1 LDLSKASVDQKQYP
15 LNRNMVSIPAG
26 AEIKEIYPMQVN
38 IELEQ
43 AKEIVMPI
51 EANIIGE
58 LQEGFLL
65 KRVEVIPAEV
75 LVRGPESKVLDT
87 AKVRT
92 TPVDISLL
100 TQSTEIEAELI
111 LPDDDLRLV
120 GADFCRKGSIL
131 TMEKLFGTDG
141 IRATAGEY
149 PLDYNS
155 VYTLGY
161 ALIELLRTEKLP
173 PRVIIGRDTRESGQG
188 IEQALFQGIEDSNG
202 EAVSAG
208 LIPTSAISFLTKR
221 HGFSAGIVI
230 SASHNPYQDNGIKIF
245 SAQGIKI
252 ANDWEGILE
261 RAIIESDYSV
271 QRKDMA
277 ISSDNNLSFDYVQF
291 LKSRFEGV
299 RLPRKIKIVLDCANG
314 ASSHIAPMLFSDLG
328 FDILAISASP
338 DGVNI
343 NKGCGSLCPEN
354 LSKKVVETG
363 ADIGVAFD
371 GDADRVL
378 WVDERGRILNGDHTL
393 FVLARFMKE
402 KDRLKTDT
410 VVATTMSNMGLEKGL
425 GELGLK
431 LVRTQ
436 VGDKYVLEEMM
447 KLKANLGGE
456 TQSESGR

>member
-1 LDLSKASVDQKQYP
+1 
-15 LNRNMVSIPAG
+15 
-26 AEIKEIYPMQVN
+26 
-38 IELEQ
+38 
-43 AKEIVMPI
+43 
-51 EANIIGE
+51 
-58 LQEGFLL
+58 
-65 KRVEVIPAEV
+65 
-75 LVRGPESKVLDT
+75 
-87 AKVRT
+87 
-92 TPVDISLL
+92 
-100 TQSTEIEAELI
+100 
-111 LPDDDLRLV
+111 
-120 GADFCRKGSIL
+120 
-131 TMEKLFGTDG
+131 MEKLFGTDG

-155 VYTLGY
+155 VYTLGH

-173 PRVIIGRDTRESGQG
+173 PRVIIGRDTRESGQW

-202 EAVSAG
+202 EAVSAS

-252 ANDWEGILE
+252 ANDWEEILE
-261 RAIIESDYSV
+261 RAIIESDYSI

-277 ISSDNNLSFDYVQF
+277 ISSDNNLSYDYVQF

-338 DGVNI
+338 DGMNI

-363 ADIGVAFD
+363 ADIGVAYD

-402 KDRLKTDT
+402 KNRLKTDT

-456 TQSESGR
+456 QSGHTIFLDDCPTGDGILTSIKMLEVMATKDTSLSHMVAEFEEYPQILKNVSVSKKPDLHEYPEIVSAIEEVEKLLADSGRMNVRYSGTEPLARIMIEGPNLQQIEQYAADLASVISKHLK

>member
-1 LDLSKASVDQKQYP
+1 
-15 LNRNMVSIPAG
+15 
-26 AEIKEIYPMQVN
+26 
-38 IELEQ
+38 
-43 AKEIVMPI
+43 
-51 EANIIGE
+51 
-58 LQEGFLL
+58 
-65 KRVEVIPAEV
+65 
-75 LVRGPESKVLDT
+75 
-87 AKVRT
+87 
-92 TPVDISLL
+92 
-100 TQSTEIEAELI
+100 
-111 LPDDDLRLV
+111 
-120 GADFCRKGSIL
+120 
-131 TMEKLFGTDG
+131 MEKLFGTDG

-155 VYTLGY
+155 VYTLGH

-173 PRVIIGRDTRESGQG
+173 PRVIIGRDTRESGQW

-202 EAVSAG
+202 EAVSAS

-252 ANDWEGILE
+252 ANDWEEILE
-261 RAIIESDYSV
+261 RAIIESDYSI

-277 ISSDNNLSFDYVQF
+277 ISSDNNLSYDYVQF

-338 DGVNI
+338 DGMNI

-363 ADIGVAFD
+363 ADIGVAYD

-402 KDRLKTDT
+402 KNRLKTDT

-456 TQSESGR
+456 QSGHTIFLDDCPTGDGILTSIKMLEVMATKDTSLSHMVAEFEEYPQILKNVSVSKKPDLQEYPEIVSAIEEVEKLLVDSGRMNVRYSGTEPLARIMIEGPDLQQIEQYAADLASVISKHLK

>member
-1 LDLSKASVDQKQYP
+1 
-15 LNRNMVSIPAG
+15 
-26 AEIKEIYPMQVN
+26 
-38 IELEQ
+38 
-43 AKEIVMPI
+43 
-51 EANIIGE
+51 
-58 LQEGFLL
+58 
-65 KRVEVIPAEV
+65 
-75 LVRGPESKVLDT
+75 
-87 AKVRT
+87 
-92 TPVDISLL
+92 
-100 TQSTEIEAELI
+100 
-111 LPDDDLRLV
+111 
-120 GADFCRKGSIL
+120 
-131 TMEKLFGTDG
+131 MEKLFGTDG

-155 VYTLGY
+155 VYTLGH

-173 PRVIIGRDTRESGQG
+173 PRVIIGRDTRESGQW

-202 EAVSAG
+202 EAVSAS

-252 ANDWEGILE
+252 ANDWEEILE
-261 RAIIESDYSV
+261 RAIIESDYSI

-277 ISSDNNLSFDYVQF
+277 ISSDNNLSYDYVQF

-338 DGVNI
+338 DGMNI

-363 ADIGVAFD
+363 ADIGVAYD

-402 KDRLKTDT
+402 KNRLKTDT

-456 TQSESGR
+456 QSGHTIFLDDCPTGDGILTSIKMLEVMATKDTSLSHMVAEFEEYPQILKNVSVSKKPDLHEYPEIVSAIEEVEKLLADSGRMNVRYSGTEPLARIMIEGPDLQQIEQYAADLASVISKHLK

>member
-1 LDLSKASVDQKQYP
+1 
-15 LNRNMVSIPAG
+15 
-26 AEIKEIYPMQVN
+26 
-38 IELEQ
+38 
-43 AKEIVMPI
+43 
-51 EANIIGE
+51 
-58 LQEGFLL
+58 
-65 KRVEVIPAEV
+65 
-75 LVRGPESKVLDT
+75 
-87 AKVRT
+87 
-92 TPVDISLL
+92 
-100 TQSTEIEAELI
+100 
-111 LPDDDLRLV
+111 
-120 GADFCRKGSIL
+120 
-131 TMEKLFGTDG
+131 MEKLFGTDG

-155 VYTLGY
+155 VYALGH

-173 PRVIIGRDTRESGQG
+173 PRVIIGRDTRESGQW

-277 ISSDNNLSFDYVQF
+277 ISSDNNLSYDYVQF

-363 ADIGVAFD
+363 ADIGVAYD

-456 TQSESGR
+456 QSGHTIFLDDCPTGDGILTSIKMLEVMATKDTSLSCMVAEFEEYPQILKNVSVSKKPDLQEYPEIVSAIEEVEKLLADSGRMNVRYSGTEPLARIMIEGPDLQQIEQYATDLASVISKHLK

>member
-1 LDLSKASVDQKQYP
+1 
-15 LNRNMVSIPAG
+15 
-26 AEIKEIYPMQVN
+26 
-38 IELEQ
+38 
-43 AKEIVMPI
+43 
-51 EANIIGE
+51 
-58 LQEGFLL
+58 
-65 KRVEVIPAEV
+65 
-75 LVRGPESKVLDT
+75 
-87 AKVRT
+87 
-92 TPVDISLL
+92 
-100 TQSTEIEAELI
+100 
-111 LPDDDLRLV
+111 
-120 GADFCRKGSIL
+120 
-131 TMEKLFGTDG
+131 MEKLFGTDG

-155 VYTLGY
+155 VYTLGH

-277 ISSDNNLSFDYVQF
+277 ISSDNNLSYDYVQF

-363 ADIGVAFD
+363 ADIGVAYD

-456 TQSESGR
+456 QSGHTIFLDDCPTGDGILTSIKMLEVMATKDTSLSCMVAEFEEYPQILKNVSVSKKPDLQEYPEIVSAIEEVEKLLADSGRMNVRYSGTEPLARIMIEGPDLQQIEQYATDLASVISKHLK

>member
-1 LDLSKASVDQKQYP
+1 
-15 LNRNMVSIPAG
+15 
-26 AEIKEIYPMQVN
+26 
-38 IELEQ
+38 
-43 AKEIVMPI
+43 
-51 EANIIGE
+51 
-58 LQEGFLL
+58 
-65 KRVEVIPAEV
+65 
-75 LVRGPESKVLDT
+75 
-87 AKVRT
+87 
-92 TPVDISLL
+92 
-100 TQSTEIEAELI
+100 
-111 LPDDDLRLV
+111 
-120 GADFCRKGSIL
+120 
-131 TMEKLFGTDG
+131 MEKLFGTDG

-155 VYTLGY
+155 VYTLGH

-173 PRVIIGRDTRESGQG
+173 PRVIIGRDTRESGQW

-202 EAVSAG
+202 EAVSAS

-261 RAIIESDYSV
+261 RAIIESNYSV

-277 ISSDNNLSFDYVQF
+277 ISSDNNLSYDYVQF

-338 DGVNI
+338 DGMNI

-363 ADIGVAFD
+363 ADIGVAYD

-402 KDRLKTDT
+402 KNRLKTDT

-456 TQSESGR
+456 QSGHTIFLDDCPTGDGILTSIKMLEVMATKDTSLSHMVAEFEEYPQILKNVSVSKKPDLHEYPEIVSAIEEVEKLLVDSGRMNVRYSGTEPLARIMIEGPDLQQIEQYAADLAFVISKHLK